1 MVNEGHFSEFIND
14 VSIQAKMENVWS
26 NTCGSWENCNVET
39 IQSFLSQCLEY
50 NIDPQFCMNWVEQ
63 HQNEIPNWSA
73 VSETSLGWV
82 NQHTSTGSAISISEH
97 DLS

>member
-1 MVNEGHFSEFIND
+1 VVNEEHFSDFINH

-26 NTCGSWENCNVET
+26 YTCGSWENCNVET

-50 NIDPQFCMNWVEQ
+50 NIDPLFCMNWVEQ

-82 NQHTSTGSAISISEH
+82 NQHTSTGSAISISEQ